1 MELKVD
7 YNTLKVIVRTFSDQ
21 YDLLEFIKAKIDYLY
36 THNNNY
42 NNGQW
47 VAIQDLKDIFD
58 YISIKEK

>member
-1 MELKVD
+1 MELNVD
-7 YNTLKVIVRTFSDQ
+7 YEALKVIVRKFEDQ
-21 YDLLEFIKAKIDYLY
+21 YDLLQFMKDKIDYLY
-36 THNNNY
+36 THNKNY

>member
-1 MELKVD
+1 MELNVN
-7 YNTLKVIVRTFSDQ
+7 YNTLKIIVRTFSDQ

-36 THNNNY
+36 THNKNY

-47 VAIQDLKDIFD
+47 VAIYDLKDIFD